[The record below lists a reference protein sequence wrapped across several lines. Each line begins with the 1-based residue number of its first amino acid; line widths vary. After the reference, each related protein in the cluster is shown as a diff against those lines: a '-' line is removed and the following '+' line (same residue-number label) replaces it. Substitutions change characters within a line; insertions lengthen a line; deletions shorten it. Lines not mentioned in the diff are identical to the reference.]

1 MSSNIVIDSRGV
13 GKAYTIFKRPE
24 DRLRQILMA
33 GRRRYYEEYW
43 ALRDIT
49 LSIARGESIAIIG
62 RNGSGKSTFLQVVCG
77 ILAPTTGSITVQGR
91 LAAMLELGAGFNPE
105 FTGRENIML
114 VGSVVGLSTPELKR
128 RFQSI
133 ADFAGIG
140 DFMDQPLKIY
150 SSGMQARLAF
160 ALMAHVDPDILI
172 VDEILAVGD
181 AAFSQKC
188 MRFIRKFKNSGTLLF
203 VSHDT
208 AAVLALCERA
218 VWLEAGAIRAI
229 GPAKEVCHQYLA
241 AIESEKESAG
251 AFRIGGS
258 RKPLPKE
265 PELPRDLREP
275 VYSEL
280 GLVPQGRVFSFDPD
294 APWYGRGGASIEHIA
309 ILDANGDAIQSF
321 TGGEELTLRVECHVH
336 QKIVGPIVGFL
347 VRDRLGQSLFGDNTY
362 LSHRHEKLVAS
373 AGSRLT
379 TTFEFR
385 MPYMQGGDY
394 SITAAIAEGDQDNHI
409 QHHWIDEAM
418 MFKIV
423 TSNIQKGLV
432 GIPMKHIGIAITEP
446 IAETACR
453 PAQSSA
459 K

>member
-1 MSSNIVIDSRGV
+1 MSSSIVIDARDV
-13 GKAYTIFKRPE
+13 GKAYAIFKRPE
-24 DRLRQILMA
+24 DRLKQMLMA

-43 ALRDIT
+43 ALRGIT
-49 LSIARGESIAIIG
+49 LSIARGESVAIIG
-62 RNGSGKSTFLQVVCG
+62 RNGSGKSTLLQVVCG

-114 VGSVVGLSTPELKR
+114 AGSVLGLSTPELKR

-133 ADFAGIG
+133 ADFAAIG

-241 AIESEKESAG
+241 AVESEKESAT
-251 AFRIGGS
+251 AFRIGGT
-258 RKPLPKE
+258 RKPPPRE
-265 PELPRDLREP
+265 PELPRDPREP
-275 VYSEL
+275 AFHEL
-280 GLVPQGRVFSFDPD
+280 GVVPKGRIFGFDPD
-294 APWYGRGGASIEHIA
+294 APWYGRGGATIEHIA
-309 ILDANGDAIQSF
+309 VLDADGDIVQSF
-321 TGGEELTLRVECHVH
+321 IGGEELTVRVECSAH
-336 QKIVGPIVGFL
+336 QQVVSPIVGFL
-347 VRDRLGQSLFGDNTY
+347 VKDRLGQSIFGDNSY
-362 LSHRHEKLVAS
+362 LSHRHANLVAPI
-373 AGSRLT
+373 GSKII
-379 TTFEFR
+379 TTFQFR

-394 SITAAIAEGDQDNHI
+394 SITAAIAEGDQDNHV
-409 QHHWIDEAM
+409 QHHWVDEALT
-418 MFKIV
+418 FKIV

-432 GIPMKHIGIAITEP
+432 GIPMKHIGITIVA
-446 IAETACR
+446 
-453 PAQSSA
+453 PASDVMALGASSSSE
-459 K
+459 